1 MRTTVQTE
9 SGSFRFIILL
19 IVAMGAC
26 FWIGGQGVYTALKNR
41 QPTPMAYQALS
52 KGPPSCH
59 WLVLTNCELHVGN
72 SAYLIRKSKYDATGD
87 GQITE
92 AYVPIH
98 SPGQSSDERCYAVMA
113 TKDAAILSLLDEMR
127 HTKSPTA
134 AAEFFDKHAKQLVVK
149 RDVAG
154 LVRFGVEEHNS
165 EHSKLAGLRG
175 NLAPD
180 FIILNEGE
188 TPQLGTSVGLLL
200 LGFFIVGGLVFMFK
214 ANQEP
219 TTE

>member
-1 MRTTVQTE
+1 
-9 SGSFRFIILL
+9 
-19 IVAMGAC
+19 
-26 FWIGGQGVYTALKNR
+26 
-41 QPTPMAYQALS
+41 
-52 KGPPSCH
+52 
-59 WLVLTNCELHVGN
+59 
-72 SAYLIRKSKYDATGD
+72 
-87 GQITE
+87 
-92 AYVPIH
+92 
-98 SPGQSSDERCYAVMA
+98 MA

-134 AAEFFDKHAKQLVVK
+134 AAEFFDKHAKQMVVK

-165 EHSKLAGLRG
+165 EHSNLAGLRG

-188 TPQLGTSVGLLL
+188 KPQLGTSVGLLL
-200 LGFFIVGGLVFMFK
+200 LGFLIVGGLVFMFK

>member
-1 MRTTVQTE
+1 MALALVRRIVHRHQQPLVISVLPGKNQETIPGPIASP
-9 SGSFRFIILL
+9 SGNAFEQLP
-19 IVAMGAC
+19 VA
-26 FWIGGQGVYTALKNR
+26 
-41 QPTPMAYQALS
+41 
-52 KGPPSCH
+52 
-59 WLVLTNCELHVGN
+59 
-72 SAYLIRKSKYDATGD
+72 ATHD
-87 GQITE
+87 FVAQ
-92 AYVPIH
+92 
-98 SPGQSSDERCYAVMA
+98 
-113 TKDAAILSLLDEMR
+113 
-127 HTKSPTA
+127 
-134 AAEFFDKHAKQLVVK
+134 HAKQLVVK

-200 LGFFIVGGLVFMFK
+200 LGFLIVGGLVFMFK